1 MFSGWYY
8 IQENKRW
15 HFIQIVSYEDNLYEM
30 YIEYKLSPMKT
41 ICMKCQRLW
50 EKYSLYPL
58 LIVFTEH
65 AKRSFWSVADDIL
78 KYFVLYFRE
87 IKVWHLMPIIC
98 LADDSHWMSI
108 FFLSEIW
115 KNKSEW
121 RLITKTSLFKYK
133 RQFHLQKMKISR

>member
-1 MFSGWYY
+1 MFSWWYY

-30 YIEYKLSPMKT
+30 YILYKLSPMKT
-41 ICMKCQRLW
+41 ISMKCQRLW

-78 KYFVLYFRE
+78 KYLVLYFRE
-87 IKVWHLMPIIC
+87 IKVWHLMSVIC
-98 LADDSHWMSI
+98 LADDSHWMS
-108 FFLSEIW
+108 FFFSLRKMKEQIGMTS
-115 KNKSEW
+115 
-121 RLITKTSLFKYK
+121 LTKTSLFKYK
-133 RQFHLQKMKISR
+133 RQFHLQKMKIFR